1 MSELREPTSDRPEDR
16 PPIDVGRIKEQ
27 DAAGDAKA
35 FDPTTRMYDPLDQV
49 QPRGSRP
56 EPVAQLPERPQLLS
70 LRDKVRAESKDRFD
84 PPDAEQLAANVDRPE
99 AGAEHRDPEQ
109 LHRFG
114 GTKEV
119 PRSVRLSDLDV
130 KSWDEIVK
138 PYAPTRPS
146 DKVAGVSTFID
157 PHHPDVRLSG
167 NMHRLPPDYQPPAES
182 GLAIHADGVDVS
194 RYAPRGWG
202 HRTIYATEAMT
213 AAEFDRR
220 VADLPWEYA
229 GKKDRS

>member
-35 FDPTTRMYDPLDQV
+35 FDPTTPMYDPLRPTH
-49 QPRGSRP
+49 PRGSRP
-56 EPVAQLPERPQLLS
+56 NRSLSSPSGHSSLS

-130 KSWDEIVK
+130 KSWDEIVG
-138 PYAPTRPS
+138 PYAPTKPT
-146 DKVAGVSTFID
+146 DEVLGVSTFID
-157 PHHPDVRLSG
+157 PYHPRVGLSG
-167 NMHRLPPDYQPPAES
+167 NIHRLPPDYQPPEES
-182 GLAIHADGVDVS
+182 GLAIHRDG
-194 RYAPRGWG
+194 
-202 HRTIYATEAMT
+202 
-213 AAEFDRR
+213 
-220 VADLPWEYA
+220 
-229 GKKDRS
+229 K